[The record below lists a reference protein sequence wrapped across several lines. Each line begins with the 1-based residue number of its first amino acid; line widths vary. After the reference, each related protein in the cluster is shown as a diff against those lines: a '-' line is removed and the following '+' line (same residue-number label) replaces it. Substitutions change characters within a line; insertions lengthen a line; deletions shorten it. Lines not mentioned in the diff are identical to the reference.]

1 MIKNIVLDM
10 GNVLLSFDP
19 YLILNQVCET
29 DEEKQLIFSNLF
41 ESEEWIMGDRG
52 EITNEERYDL
62 VRKRIPESMHEKL
75 KECVL
80 HWDIFMEPIAGAKE
94 FIRQCKGEE
103 MKVYVLSN
111 ACNKFFEYFPKHYD
125 LDSFDGI
132 IVSSKVRLI
141 KPDVRIYEL
150 LCNTYGLKPQ
160 ECLFVD
166 DRLENV
172 EAARK
177 IGIHAVVFEGDYQV
191 VKDALEK
198 IKG

>member
-1 MIKNIVLDM
+1 
-10 GNVLLSFDP
+10 
-19 YLILNQVCET
+19 
-29 DEEKQLIFSNLF
+29 
-41 ESEEWIMGDRG
+41 
-52 EITNEERYDL
+52 
-62 VRKRIPESMHEKL
+62 
-75 KECVL
+75 
-80 HWDIFMEPIAGAKE
+80 MEPIAGAKE
-94 FIRQCKGEE
+94 FIRQCKGEG

>member
-1 MIKNIVLDM
+1 MIKNVVFDM

-19 YLILNQVCET
+19 YMILNEVCET
-29 DEEKQLIFSNLF
+29 EEEKEMIFWNLF

-52 EITNEERYDL
+52 DITNEERYDL
-62 VRKRIPESMHEKL
+62 VKKRLPAELHTKL
-75 KECVL
+75 KEIIA
-80 HWDIFMEPIAGAKE
+80 HWDMFMEPVVGAKE
-94 FIRQCKGEE
+94 FMKQCKNQG

-125 LDSFDGI
+125 MDSFDGI

-150 LCNTYGLKPQ
+150 LCSTYGLKPQ
-160 ECLFVD
+160 ECLFID

-172 EAARK
+172 EAARRV
-177 IGIHAVVFEGDYQV
+177 GLHAVVFEGNYQV

-198 IKG
+198 IKE

>member
-1 MIKNIVLDM
+1 MIKNVVFDM

-19 YLILNQVCET
+19 YMILNEVCET
-29 DEEKQLIFSNLF
+29 EEEKEMIFWNLF

-62 VRKRIPESMHEKL
+62 VKKRLPESMHEKL

-80 HWDIFMEPIAGAKE
+80 HWDSFMEPVIGANE
-94 FIRQCKGEE
+94 FIRQCKEQG

-111 ACNKFFEYFPKHYD
+111 ACNKFFEYFPKHYNMD
-125 LDSFDGI
+125 VFDGI

-141 KPDVRIYEL
+141 KPDTKIYEL
-150 LCNTYGLKPQ
+150 LCSTYGLKPQ

-166 DRLENV
+166 DKLENV
-172 EAARK
+172 EAARLM
-177 IGIHAVVFEGDYQV
+177 GIHAVLFEGSYEAVGKELKQ
-191 VKDALEK
+191 L
-198 IKG
+198 KG

>member
-41 ESEEWIMGDRG
+41 ESEEWIRGDRG
-52 EITNEERYDL
+52 EISNEERYDL
-62 VRKRIPESMHEKL
+62 VKKRIPESMHEKL
-75 KECVL
+75 KEGVL
-80 HWDIFMEPIAGAKE
+80 HWDMFMEPIAGAKE
-94 FIRQCKGEE
+94 FIRQCKEE
-103 MKVYVLSN
+103 GMKVYVLSN

-150 LCNTYGLKPQ
+150 LCSTYGLKPQ

-177 IGIHAVVFEGDYQV
+177 IGVHAVVFEGDYQV
-191 VKDALEK
+191 VKDALEQ

>member
-1 MIKNIVLDM
+1 MIKNVVFDM

-19 YLILNQVCET
+19 YMILNEVCET
-29 DEEKQLIFSNLF
+29 EEEREMIFWNLF

-52 EITNEERYDL
+52 DITNEERYDL
-62 VRKRIPESMHEKL
+62 VKKRLPEELHTKL
-75 KECVL
+75 KEIIA
-80 HWDIFMEPIAGAKE
+80 HWDRFMKPVVGAKE
-94 FIRQCKGEE
+94 FMNQCKYQG

-125 LDSFDGI
+125 MDSFDGI
-132 IVSSKVRLI
+132 MVSSKVRLI

-150 LCNTYGLKPQ
+150 LCSTYGLKPQ
-160 ECLFVD
+160 ECLFID

-172 EAARK
+172 EAARQV
-177 IGIHAVVFEGDYQV
+177 GFHAVVFEGDYQV

-198 IKG
+198 LRE